1 MAKQYF
7 NFIIIHKLLKSNEY
21 ISKTNEKDDNKKC
34 KLFILNEKFLL
45 YAFWEAGRA
54 EAIMNYS
61 ILNVYFEVYL
71 LTKVEVPLATEARP
85 NRKPYCGI
93 FYSMRWELNIMLLF
107 RNHPGYYN

>member
-45 YAFWEAGRA
+45 YAFWEAGIA
-54 EAIMNYS
+54 EAAMAGTPIVTDEEQQRS
-61 ILNVYFEVYL
+61 TF
-71 LTKVEVPLATEARP
+71 T
-85 NRKPYCGI
+85 
-93 FYSMRWELNIMLLF
+93 S
-107 RNHPGYYN
+107 